1 MPDSDPRRSSRLS
14 TARRSLSS
22 SIPHCLFW
30 ASRISR
36 ARCRRPDLH
45 QSSFQPCLNDSR
57 VSSASPPMPCSIDA
71 LGLCPNMSRPCPRIV
86 SPSLCWNPLCAS
98 ETAKFLHVA
107 KHLSVIDLLGLRPHP
122 GGGSVDSPR
131 TKITISLFS
140 GTQRM
145 NWHQLAEAGVCAEM
159 PTKQKF

>member
-71 LGLCPNMSRPCPRIV
+71 LGLCPNMSRPC
-86 SPSLCWNPLCAS
+86 AS

-107 KHLSVIDLLGLRPHP
+107 KHLSVIDRLGLRPHP